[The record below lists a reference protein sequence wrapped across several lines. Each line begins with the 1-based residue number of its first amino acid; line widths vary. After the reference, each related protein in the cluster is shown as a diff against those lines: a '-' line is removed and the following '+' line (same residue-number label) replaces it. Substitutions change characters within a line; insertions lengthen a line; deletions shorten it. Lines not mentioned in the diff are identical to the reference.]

1 MVESK
6 PTGEASEAKAR
17 QKVFDKC
24 FFGRYCLID
33 QISKG
38 GMSDIYLAKI
48 TGIGGFQKPLVLK
61 KLQPQFSDK
70 PSYVKRFLNEADT
83 LGRLNHSNIVQIL
96 DMGIIDGEY
105 YIAMEYI
112 EGRNVAH
119 IISKAIKTGRM
130 PSLEFALFVVLEVAR
145 GLAYSHRK
153 QGPSGESLMLVHQD
167 VNTFNIMVSYEAE
180 VKIIDFG
187 IARIFLD
194 PTTGDGLPVVGKL
207 LYFSPEQLQKR
218 PLDRRVDIYGTGA
231 LLYELITG
239 RRLVDHQETVTD
251 TVKKILAT
259 DVRDV
264 VTRNDRIPADLK
276 PILVRAMA
284 FHPEERYPW
293 MEEMIED
300 LKAVAKRRALDL
312 DQGHFAAYMRQQFLR
327 EILLD
332 QRRMRRLI
340 SGAPPVKRLRAPERV
355 ATLPAGASAALT
367 SVPPDLALTPESWQF
382 KDLEISGRDG
392 STLVV
397 RSVNFKTGR
406 MIFRQGD
413 PGTDVYVILKG
424 KVRIFLRVGKERQTV
439 SVLGPGDFF
448 GETALLNEPRR
459 EVSAEVKEDCSLV
472 SLDRGTFFKF
482 LDEALTRKIL
492 ANLVEKIRDTR
503 YLMQGLLLKDTLSL
517 LLHALRFFD
526 RKLGQRNGRDID
538 LGELKGFF
546 GLQDNELMRRYL
558 RKLES
563 LDVLQANDQVVR
575 VKNAEKLETIL
586 GMLSAPGQFGSGS
599 RAVPDTG
606 STDRR

>member
-1 MVESK
+1 
-6 PTGEASEAKAR
+6 
-17 QKVFDKC
+17 
-24 FFGRYCLID
+24 
-33 QISKG
+33 
-38 GMSDIYLAKI
+38 MSDIYLAKI